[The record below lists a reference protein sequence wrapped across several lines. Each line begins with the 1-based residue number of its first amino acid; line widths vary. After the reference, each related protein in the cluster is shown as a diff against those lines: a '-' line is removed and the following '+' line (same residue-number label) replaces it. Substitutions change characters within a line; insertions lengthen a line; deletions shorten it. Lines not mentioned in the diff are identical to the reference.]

1 MLNYIKSELYRVW
14 HVKIILS
21 TAGIFSVIVFV
32 MNFALFLFKDME
44 HFRYGITS
52 FSFSMIVSMPMIYC
66 YVAADIAATLYE
78 GDRKNGMRQNSVA
91 NGISRMEIFAGKCI
105 VSLITALAILAIILP
120 VYIFSAVLLLKPA
133 GPVTV
138 GDMLMELPA
147 AAPAG
152 IASVILAVLLLEAF
166 DKAILSILAWIGI
179 MVVMPKVFLVFGMIF
194 GTRGDVLTSI
204 AMWMPQNFFSAGM
217 QVNMSECVAIWDT
230 PAGMGRCI
238 LAGAAGI
245 VIFSAGAVL
254 MLRKK
259 EI

>member
-14 HVKIILS
+14 HIKIILS
-21 TAGIFSVIVFV
+21 MAGIFSVIVFL
-32 MNFALFLFKDME
+32 MNFVLFLLKDVE

-52 FSFSMIVSMPMIYC
+52 FSFSVIVSLPMIYC
-66 YVAADIAATLYE
+66 YVAADIVATLYE
-78 GDRKNGMRQNSVA
+78 GDKRNGMKQNSIA
-91 NGISRMEIFAGKCI
+91 NGISRMEIFTGKCI
-105 VSLITALAILAIILP
+105 VSLIAALAILAIILP
-120 VYIFSAVLLLKPA
+120 VYILSAELLLKPA

-138 GDMLMELPA
+138 GDVLMELPA

-166 DKAILSILAWIGI
+166 DKAVLSILAWIGV
-179 MVVMPKVFLVFGMIF
+179 MVVVPKVFLVLGMIF
-194 GTRGDVLTSI
+194 GTRGDVFTSI

-245 VIFSAGAVL
+245 VIFSVCAVL
-254 MLRKK
+254 LLRKK
-259 EI
+259 ET